1 MKATHNSVNFLSPT
15 SSNYLHF
22 GYLLQVLADLLRY
35 QDPGKAIL
43 QISCICRKGRWDNIH
58 NITDQHH
65 CVHSWK
71 IWRATLIRPNLETNY
86 HGSNPGGQVGLII
99 YQILMSNLTFN
110 FTILHSI
117 MYTWYLTLSKMCVI
131 DWLCNIFHM
140 KNYMGPQTCN
150 WLESRDGK
158 FFVVFP
164 WPSKFENIIKTRN
177 ITQRSA
183 GSRY

>member
-1 MKATHNSVNFLSPT
+1 MMLRNYLIKALYIKTTFFIIIYCINFCSFFRLNNFLHEEIQLAFNPTQKMKATHNSVNFLSPT

-117 MYTWYLTLSKMCVI
+117 MYT
-131 DWLCNIFHM
+131 
-140 KNYMGPQTCN
+140 
-150 WLESRDGK
+150 
-158 FFVVFP
+158 
-164 WPSKFENIIKTRN
+164 
-177 ITQRSA
+177 
-183 GSRY
+183 